1 MNQIS
6 KGLNLKELFQEF
18 DARYGEEFQ
27 MHGGVDQ
34 QSSHV

>member
-18 DARYGEEFQ
+18 DARCGEESQ
-27 MHGGVDQ
+27 MHGEVGQ